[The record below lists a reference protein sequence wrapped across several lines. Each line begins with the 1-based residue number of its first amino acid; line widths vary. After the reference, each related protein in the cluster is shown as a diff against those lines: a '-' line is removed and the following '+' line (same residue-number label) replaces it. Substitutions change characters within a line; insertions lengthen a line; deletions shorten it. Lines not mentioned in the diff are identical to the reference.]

1 MKRWVIAALMLTVIP
16 SSLFAVS
23 AEEIIRKLE
32 ENTVFKTSRVDGDM
46 IIRDR
51 FGTKKSSF
59 ISYSRGTDDMLIEF
73 TSVEEEG
80 MKILRTKDELY
91 LFFPE
96 AEETIRMQGAALKES
111 VIGSD
116 MSYEDMTGGKGLL
129 ASYNVTLEGTEE
141 INGASCY
148 KVRMEAISSN
158 VPYYSQTMWI
168 DTTLFIYRR
177 VHKFSRSGKLLKN
190 ITISEI
196 REVSGRHVPVRMVL
210 EDTVKGNSSTEFI
223 VRAMKIDIPLDPRL
237 FSLEELSW

>member
-1 MKRWVIAALMLTVIP
+1 MKRWVIAALVLTFIP

-23 AEEIIRKLE
+23 AEEIVRKLE
-32 ENTVFKTSRVDGDM
+32 ENTVVETSRVDGAM

-59 ISYSRGTDDMLIEF
+59 ISYSRGTDDMLVEF

-80 MKILRTKDELY
+80 MKILRTSDELY

-129 ASYNVTLEGTEE
+129 STYRVTLEGTEE
-141 INGASCY
+141 VQGHPCY
-148 KVRMEAISSN
+148 RVSMKAKSGN
-158 VPYYSQTMWI
+158 VPYYRQTMWI
-168 DTTLFIYRR
+168 DTTLFIYWR

-190 ITISEI
+190 ITIKEI

-210 EDTVKGNSSTEFI
+210 EDTIKGNSSTDFI
-223 VRAMKIDIPLDPRL
+223 VRDMKIDIPLDAGL

>member
-1 MKRWVIAALMLTVIP
+1 MKRWVFTALVLTVIP

-32 ENTVFKTSRVDGDM
+32 ENTVVETSRVDGTM
-46 IIRDR
+46 TIRDR

-59 ISYSRGTDDMLIEF
+59 ISYSRGTNDMLVEF

-96 AEETIRMQGAALKES
+96 AEEVIRMQGAALKES

-129 ASYNVTLEGTEE
+129 ASYSVTLEGTEE
-141 INGASCY
+141 AGGHPCY
-148 KVRMEAISSN
+148 RVSMKAKRGD
-158 VPYYSQTMWI
+158 VPYYQQTMWI

-177 VHKFSRSGKLLKN
+177 VHKLSRSGKLLKS
-190 ITISEI
+190 ITIKEI
-196 REVSGRHVPVRMVL
+196 REVSGRHVPVSMVL
-210 EDTVKGNSSTEFI
+210 EDTIKGNSSTDFI
-223 VRAMKIDIPLDPRL
+223 VRDMEIDIPLDPGL

>member
-1 MKRWVIAALMLTVIP
+1 MKKWIIAVLMIVVIP

-32 ENTVFKTSRVDGDM
+32 KNTVVNTSRLEGTM

-59 ISYSRGTDDMLIEF
+59 VSYSRGTDDMLVEF

-80 MKILRTKDELY
+80 MKILRTSEELY

-96 AEETIRMQGAALKES
+96 AEEVIRMQGAALKES

-129 ASYNVTLEGTEE
+129 ASYRVSLEGVEE
-141 INGASCY
+141 AEGVPCY
-148 KVRMEAISSN
+148 RVSMEARTGD
-158 VPYYSQTMWI
+158 VPYYRQTMWI
-168 DTTLFIYRR
+168 DTERFIYRR
-177 VHKFSRSGKLLKN
+177 IHKFSRSGKLLKN
-190 ITISEI
+190 ISIKDV
-196 REVSGRHVPVRMVL
+196 REVSGRYVPVRMVL
-210 EDTVKGNSSTEFI
+210 EDTVKGNSSTDFI
-223 VRAMKIDIPLDPRL
+223 VRDMEIDIPLGSGF

>member
-1 MKRWVIAALMLTVIP
+1 MKRLVIAALVLAVIP
-16 SSLFAVS
+16 SLLFAVS
-23 AEEIIRKLE
+23 AEEIVRKLE
-32 ENTVFKTSRVDGDM
+32 ENTVVETSRVDGTM
-46 IIRDR
+46 VISDR

-59 ISYSRGTDDMLIEF
+59 ISYSRGTDDMLVEF

-80 MKILRTKDELY
+80 MKILRTSDELY

-116 MSYEDMTGGKGLL
+116 MSYEDMTGGRGLL
-129 ASYNVTLEGTEE
+129 ASYSVTLEGTEE
-141 INGASCY
+141 VEGHPCYRVTMKAKNGD
-148 KVRMEAISSN
+148 

-190 ITISEI
+190 ITIKEI
-196 REVSGRHVPVRMVL
+196 REISGRHVPVRMVL
-210 EDTVKGNSSTEFI
+210 EDTVKGNSSTDFI
-223 VRAMKIDIPLDPRL
+223 VRDMEIDIPLEPGL